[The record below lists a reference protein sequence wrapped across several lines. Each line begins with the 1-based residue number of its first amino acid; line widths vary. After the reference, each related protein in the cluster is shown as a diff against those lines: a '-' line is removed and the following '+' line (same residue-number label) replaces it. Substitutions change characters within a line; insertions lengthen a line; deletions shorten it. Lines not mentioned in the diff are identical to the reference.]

1 MEGVRKKELLSMAE
15 SVVVSGTTKDR
26 RETGP
31 LSISLIIF
39 GKQTGSKIESLW
51 AFLVGAMWVGSGNNV
66 FVLMLIKEVTHTLL
80 NSQKFKFQHILTT
93 T

>member
-26 RETGP
+26 RETSP

-51 AFLVGAMWVGSGNNV
+51 AFLVGAM
-66 FVLMLIKEVTHTLL
+66 
-80 NSQKFKFQHILTT
+80 
-93 T
+93 